1 MTTPSTLDAPR
12 ADRRRTAVI
21 VGTAVATSVLL
32 YLTALVHGAATDVSW
47 ARDRCKAAAM
57 DVDAARA
64 ANEPGF
70 EPGVVGGSADVRRE
84 WTPLP
89 TWFCDVTWE
98 DGRSDTVPLGRRWNW
113 S

>member
-1 MTTPSTLDAPR
+1 MTTPGTVDVPR
-12 ADRRRTAVI
+12 TERLETAVI
-21 VGTAVATSVLL
+21 VGTAVAASVLL
-32 YLTALVHGAATDVSW
+32 YLTTLVWGAATDDSW

-57 DVDAARA
+57 DIDAARSA
-64 ANEPGF
+64 ADPAF
-70 EPGVVGGSADVRRE
+70 AASDTGGSADVRRE